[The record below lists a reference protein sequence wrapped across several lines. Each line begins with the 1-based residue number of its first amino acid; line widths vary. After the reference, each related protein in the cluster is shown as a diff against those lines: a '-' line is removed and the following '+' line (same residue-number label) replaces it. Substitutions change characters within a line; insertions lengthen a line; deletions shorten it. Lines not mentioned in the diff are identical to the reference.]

1 MRHVLYVMYEENCPY
16 FPLQSHLH
24 TLYLAQEWAI
34 IFTQMSDESI
44 SKRLLASSEAEKNM
58 YNCY

>member
-1 MRHVLYVMYEENCPY
+1 MSCMKKIVRT
-16 FPLQSHLH
+16 SHCSHTFRLTRH

-34 IFTQMSDESI
+34 IFTQMPDESI
-44 SKRLLASSEAEKNM
+44 SKRLLAASEAEKNM